1 MAAEKTGRKRS
12 RTSASASSS
21 LSKHDDNSTSKQPTR
36 RQKRAASAAGKATPR
51 LAPPR
56 PSGWDVPLETLTP
69 QRRIDLIAD
78 LSESILEDPTSA
90 LISSRVDAIGGGGGG
105 GEDEDGAKKA
115 LYRKTPSRMNKL
127 LDLATLSDNGH
138 DAHAARLAL
147 LSLLAIFQD
156 ILPAYRLR
164 LPTESELSVRV
175 SKETKATWD
184 HERRLLQSYQRYLQ
198 LLERTWEEGRFGRR
212 WSSEDG
218 RGKGGRNDNNRARAG
233 GGECHGPPTTLAAT
247 AILALSALLRTNYN
261 FNFRTNLLRIVVR
274 QANRR
279 SSGEVRL
286 ACCDALSAM
295 FASDAGGDAS
305 LEAVRMMSKMVKQQ
319 QRESGGIATMHPDAL
334 NTWLSLPLRVHEDE
348 AAAARLASAAKA
360 RKAKKSQSAK
370 ESLDIEREM
379 KEGEATVDRLELAKN
394 QADTLHAITLAYF
407 RILKSVSSGVRREEE
422 DDGNATAAGKGKA
435 GDRATSPSE
444 LLLLPCALRGLAK
457 FSHLIHLDAVVDL
470 LAVLRDLLKN
480 ASSLPTDV
488 AINCILCA
496 LKTLRGPGREALPV
510 DPKEYLI
517 PLYNILPRLGTA
529 TIVVGHGGDKDDHAI
544 VTLSGN
550 GGRDGTIEAAIQCL
564 DHAFLHRR
572 ELSTSRLAAFVKRLV
587 TASLHCP
594 PQSSVPLL
602 ACARQISSRYSNS
615 SSSKLARMLEN
626 EEDVVAEG
634 VFAPDAEDPEHSN
647 AHATSLWELA
657 LMKYAIHPSVA
668 EQASM
673 MAQGRPLKLPAESPC
688 RIWVCRDAQEGFISS
703 TGVTWKRHPLDNAN
717 SQPSDDAE
725 GVVEGS
731 RWKRRQQRR
740 SRDKIRFITPRRTG
754 GWHLLPA
761 TSYSML

>member
-1 MAAEKTGRKRS
+1 M
-12 RTSASASSS
+12 
-21 LSKHDDNSTSKQPTR
+21 
-36 RQKRAASAAGKATPR
+36 
-51 LAPPR
+51 
-56 PSGWDVPLETLTP
+56 PLETMMP

-78 LSESILEDPTSA
+78 LSESILEDPISA
-90 LISSRVDAIGGGGGG
+90 MISSRADVIGGGGGG
-105 GEDEDGAKKA
+105 GGGNEEGEDGGGAKKA
-115 LYRKTPSRMNKL
+115 AMYRKTPSRMSKL
-127 LDLATLSDNGH
+127 LELATLSDNGH
-138 DAHAARLAL
+138 DAHAARLGL

-156 ILPAYRLR
+156 ILPAYRIR
-164 LPTESELSVRV
+164 LPTEAELGVRV

-184 HERRLLQSYQRYLQ
+184 HERRLLQSYQRFLQ

-212 WSSEDG
+212 WAAPEEDG
-218 RGKGGRNDNNRARAG
+218 RKGKRGGKNDAG
-233 GGECHGPPTTLAAT
+233 GGGGGGPPTTLAAT
-247 AILALSALLRTNYN
+247 AILALSSLLRTCYN
-261 FNFRTNLLRIVVR
+261 FNFRTNLLRVVVR

-279 SSGEVRL
+279 SSGEVRS

-295 FASDAGGDAS
+295 FASDVAGDSS
-305 LEAVRMMSKMVKQQ
+305 LEAVRMMSRMIKE
-319 QRESGGIATMHPDAL
+319 RGSSSGSAMHPDAL

-360 RKAKKSQSAK
+360 RLAKKSQAARDGL
-370 ESLDIEREM
+370 EIEREM
-379 KEGEATVDRLELAKN
+379 RDGEATVDRIEVAKN

-407 RILKSVSSGVRREEE
+407 RVLKSVSSGVVRREGE
-422 DDGNATAAGKGKA
+422 DGDDAATVGGDGTKA
-435 GDRATSPSE
+435 SGDRSTSPPE
-444 LLLLPCALRGLAK
+444 LPLLPCALRGLAK

-470 LAVLRDLLKN
+470 LAVLRDLLKS
-480 ASSLPTDV
+480 ASSLPPDV

-517 PLYNILPRLGTA
+517 PLYNILPRLGAA
-529 TIVVGHGGDKDDHAI
+529 TMAAGHGGDGDDRGAA
-544 VTLSGN
+544 VATVSGS
-550 GGRDGTIEAAIQCL
+550 GGGDGTIEAAIQCL

-615 SSSKLARMLEN
+615 SSSKLIRMLEN

-657 LMKYAIHPSVA
+657 LMKYAVHPAVA
-668 EQASM
+668 EQSSM
-673 MAQGRPLKLPAESPC
+673 MAEGRTLKLPAESPC
-688 RIWVCRDAQEGFISS
+688 RIWASMCRDVREGYIPSN
-703 TGVTWKRHPLDNAN
+703 GVAWKRHPLDNTKE
-717 SQPSDDAE
+717 AE
-725 GVVEGS
+725 EVVDGS

-740 SRDKIRFITPRRTG
+740 NRDQIRFITPRRTG